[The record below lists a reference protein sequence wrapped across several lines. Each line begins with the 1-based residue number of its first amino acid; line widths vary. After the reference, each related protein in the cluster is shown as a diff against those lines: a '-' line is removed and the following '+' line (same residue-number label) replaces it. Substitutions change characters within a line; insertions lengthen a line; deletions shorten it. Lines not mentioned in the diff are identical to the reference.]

1 MSKLAFISL
10 SNVMRKYLFLF
21 SVLFFS
27 AQLKAQTLKPDVL
40 VVGNSNAAA
49 AAAIQSAQSNV
60 KTILL
65 LQAGGFDIGPIGK
78 DLHSGV
84 QATFLQKIK
93 SFKKQNESVVA
104 SVVDSIADISF
115 DKKTANQVLTQWTD
129 STKNLTVLKNV
140 QWVKADRSG
149 KGWVFKL
156 SDGKTI
162 RPEVFVNVADQKL
175 NTVLKIDASAANAWH
190 KFDYDST
197 IYKTSVAAGKYI
209 SGSTNTISSMYQF
222 LMQTQENLVYVN
234 DASSMLMGQSA
245 GAIAAYAGF
254 FNLKTSESN
263 LKRIQGELIAFNT
276 SLMPFTDVGVK
287 DANWKAIQ
295 MVGLTGVLK
304 AEKVNSKLLFNAE
317 KLLSAADI
325 SQAMKA
331 HYYKAQIWFDDH
343 KEDII
348 TIGAALDLIRYVGNK
363 APETMRKEVE
373 KKWKTTYAFASEFNA
388 ERQISRREFAVI
400 LQDYAPPFNV
410 TIDKTGKILR

>member
-1 MSKLAFISL
+1 
-10 SNVMRKYLFLF
+10 MRKYLFLF
-21 SVLFFS
+21 SALFFS
-27 AQLKAQTLKPDVL
+27 VQLKAQTLKPDVF

-65 LQAGGFDIGPIGK
+65 LQAGGFDIEPIGK

-93 SFKKQNESVVA
+93 SFKKQNESVV
-104 SVVDSIADISF
+104 DSIADVNF
-115 DKKTANQVLTQWTD
+115 DKQTANQVLTQWTD
-129 STKNLTVLKNV
+129 SIKNLTVLKNV

-175 NTVLKIDASAANAWH
+175 NTALKIDASSVNAWH

-209 SGSTNTISSMYQF
+209 SGSTNTIYSMYQF
-222 LMQTQENLVYVN
+222 LMPTQENLVFVN

-254 FNLKTSESN
+254 FNFKTSESN

-276 SLMPFTDVGVK
+276 NLMPFTDVGVK

-304 AEKVNSKLLFNAE
+304 AEMVNGKLLFNAE

-325 SQAMKA
+325 SQAMKD

-373 KKWKTTYAFASEFNA
+373 KKWKTTYAFASDFNA

-410 TIDKTGKILR
+410 TIDKKGKILR